1 MRCIAAALRAKEAV
15 EAADAADAAEGAGG
29 AAGGGRS
36 GGGRSGGGGG
46 GRGGGG
52 GGGDLATLDVLRAL
66 LLPKW
71 RALCTAELGPA
82 DAALKG
88 SAKRDDGSLRSAL
101 RCAAA
106 FARHAP
112 ASLPRGG
119 CEDELA
125 AYKGL
130 LSEAMARCASR
141 GGQLPSLGVN
151 DNQPAN
157 SVVLPLGGH
166 LRSL

>member
-15 EAADAADAAEGAGG
+15 EAADAADAAEGAGV
-29 AAGGGRS
+29 AAGRGRG

-46 GRGGGG
+46 G
-52 GGGDLATLDVLRAL
+52 DLASLDVLRAL

-71 RALCTAELGPA
+71 RALCTAEVGPA

-119 CEDELA
+119 CDEELA

-141 GGQLPSLGVN
+141 GGLLPRLWIN

-157 SVVLPLGGH
+157 K
-166 LRSL
+166 